1 MQFSLITPVVS
12 LFFVAI
18 ALVTL
23 VLVVIRAQH
32 REYLHYFFVL
42 FMVASAVWATG
53 LGAFLLTR
61 SPEMAYGFA
70 VIYYIA
76 AAIIVYALLLLV
88 LSIPARRQNSE
99 KELSIGRLAIV
110 LTLPIITMIVIAI
123 IPKGLIKS
131 VNIAMQNTAVLQPY
145 AYDIYTFI
153 FLTYSAISS
162 FLLFYKLYNANEP
175 RYKRQLLYI
184 AGSALFGIGFGSFFD
199 LILPLLGNYYL
210 IWVGPLCGIP
220 VVLTVFYSIIRHG
233 LFDIRRVVI
242 RTVTYILSIITLA
255 GIYYLIV
262 FTISELF
269 VRQSGSV
276 GQNIISAAI
285 AIILAFAFQPIKKFF
300 DRLTNR
306 VFYRDNYDSDEFF
319 AKLNRILTLTT
330 DLHGLLHQ
338 SANEIAM
345 TLKVEQAFFVVK
357 RQNKEPILTGTDH
370 HRLMPILDIKKIDDY
385 VEKGNIEIIILGLL
399 LPNESEEDIRRLM
412 LSHRL
417 ELILPLVLSGK
428 IIGYLCLGDQKSS
441 KYTQR
446 DVNVLT
452 TASDEITIAIQD
464 ALAVQEIREFN
475 TTLQQRIANATKEL
489 RTSNAMLRRLDKAKD
504 EFVSMASH
512 QLRTPLT
519 SVKGYISMVLE
530 GDAGKVSESQR
541 QLLDQAFNS
550 SERMVRLID
559 DFLNVSRIQNG
570 KFIIDKHPIDLS
582 KIVTQELDSLQS
594 NALAH
599 KTKFIYNAPKD
610 FPIINID
617 EGKIRQVIMNFAD
630 NALYYSNDN
639 SSVEI
644 TLTTEGENA
653 ILKVKDSGI
662 GVPRDEQ
669 AELFTKFYR
678 ASNARRQRPDG
689 TGVGLY
695 LAKRII
701 TAHGGKMIFESI
713 QDKGSTFG
721 FSMPLKQD

>member
-1 MQFSLITPVVS
+1 MEIAILIITCTVNLALGGIILFQDPKASYTRAFALASFVTCVWIISDYITNAHTDNILINDIANRLAYVSGFGTIVSGLVFTNFFPVKRIISRVEIVSVVLFSLVVFAFSATTAVAGKVSLNSTGSLQFSNGFLLWFYILGYVLLLGLIIKNLLKLYLNSDKILKTQTRLVLIAFCVS
-12 LFFVAI
+12 
-18 ALVTL
+18 ALTGLLINLIIPTL
-23 VLVVIRAQH
+23 TGNWHITIFGPLATVVLVV
-32 REYLHYFFVL
+32 
-42 FMVASAVWATG
+42 M
-53 LGAFLLTR
+53 
-61 SPEMAYGFA
+61 
-70 VIYYIA
+70 
-76 AAIIVYALLLLV
+76 IVYA
-88 LSIPARRQNSE
+88 
-99 KELSIGRLAIV
+99 
-110 LTLPIITMIVIAI
+110 IT
-123 IPKGLIKS
+123 
-131 VNIAMQNTAVLQPY
+131 
-145 AYDIYTFI
+145 
-153 FLTYSAISS
+153 
-162 FLLFYKLYNANEP
+162 
-175 RYKRQLLYI
+175 
-184 AGSALFGIGFGSFFD
+184 
-199 LILPLLGNYYL
+199 
-210 IWVGPLCGIP
+210 
-220 VVLTVFYSIIRHG
+220 RHG
-233 LFDIRRVVI
+233 LFDIRLAIVRSSAYALSLGTLAVLY
-242 RTVTYILSIITLA
+242 YIFIYVLSGILFKDQSRINEQSWLSIGLA
-255 GIYYLIV
+255 L
-262 FTISELF
+262 
-269 VRQSGSV
+269 
-276 GQNIISAAI
+276 
-285 AIILAFAFQPIKKFF
+285 ILAFFFQPIKRVF

-306 VFYRDNYDSDEFF
+306 VFYKDNYDNDDFF
-319 AKLNRILTLTT
+319 ARLNRIITLTT
-330 DLHGLLHQ
+330 DLNGLLRR
-338 SANEIAM
+338 STSEIAM
-345 TLKVEQAFFVVK
+345 TLKAEQAFFVV
-357 RQNKEPILTGTDH
+357 RREDGTLISTGTDH
-370 HRLMPILDIKKIDDY
+370 HSILPLADVDKIDMY
-385 VEKGNIEIIILGLL
+385 VKEANAQIIIHSLL
-399 LPNESEEDIRRLM
+399 AIKESDNGIRRLM
-412 LSHRL
+412 IGHRL

-446 DVNVLT
+446 DVNVLE
-452 TASDEITIAIQD
+452 TASDELTIAIQN

-599 KTKFIYNAPKD
+599 KTKFIYSAPKD
-610 FPIINID
+610 FPIINLD

-644 TLTTEGENA
+644 TLAVEDENA

-669 AELFTKFYR
+669 EELFTKFYR

-701 TAHGGKMIFESI
+701 TAHGGKMIFESV

-721 FSMPLKQD
+721 FSVPLKQD